1 MIESTAAN
9 MARNFTEFLDKV
21 AHGETIRIRS
31 EGRTLAR
38 MIPDCD
44 FMPGPQ
50 AAQLF
55 RDHHADAK
63 TADAIATELKRIDR
77 EAENALDH

>member
-1 MIESTAAN
+1 MIESTAAHL
-9 MARNFTEFLDKV
+9 AQHFPEFLDKV
-21 AHGETIRIRS
+21 ARGETVRIRS

-44 FMPGPQ
+44 FMPGTQ
-50 AAQLF
+50 AAELF
-55 RDHHADAK
+55 KDHRADAK
-63 TADAIATELKRIDR
+63 TADAIANELKRIER